1 MKTPIKKYLRLSIAV
16 SMLFSAAKTSAQ
28 DDSLFRFLKKIDYP
42 LSSFAVD
49 NLGELYTIDIN
60 NQLKKYNGQGDSIGV
75 FNQVTNYG
83 KLSYVVAENP
93 WKVILF
99 YKHYATIVLLDKY
112 LNVVTTIDLRRQN
125 IFQVDAVTTSYD
137 NNIWL
142 YDEQDNKLKKVDDN
156 GNLLFEST
164 DFHLLFDSVP
174 TPTTILD
181 RDGSVYLY
189 DPEKGLYVFDYYGTF
204 KNKFTFLGWSDISI
218 IDKKIYGFDSTH
230 LYRYSPPL
238 PDLKTFD
245 LSSALQNSTSIR
257 VNNHRIYVL
266 KDHQLKIYSLQ

>member
-1 MKTPIKKYLRLSIAV
+1 
-16 SMLFSAAKTSAQ
+16 
-28 DDSLFRFLKKIDYP
+28 
-42 LSSFAVD
+42 LSSFTVD

-83 KLSYVVAENP
+83 RLSYVVAENP

-112 LNVVTTIDLRRQN
+112 LNVVTSIDLRKQN

-156 GNLLFEST
+156 GNVLFEST
-164 DFHLLFDSVP
+164 DFRLLFDSVP
-174 TPTTILD
+174 TPATILD
-181 RDGSVYLY
+181 RDGLVYLY

-204 KNKFTFLGWSDISI
+204 KNKFAFPGWSAISI
-218 IDKKIYGFDSTH
+218 IDKQIYGFDRTH
-230 LYRYSPPL
+230 LYRYTPPL
-238 PDLKTFD
+238 PDTKTFL
-245 LSSALQNSTSIR
+245 LSPELQNSTSIQ

-266 KDHQLKIYSLQ
+266 KDQQLKIYSL